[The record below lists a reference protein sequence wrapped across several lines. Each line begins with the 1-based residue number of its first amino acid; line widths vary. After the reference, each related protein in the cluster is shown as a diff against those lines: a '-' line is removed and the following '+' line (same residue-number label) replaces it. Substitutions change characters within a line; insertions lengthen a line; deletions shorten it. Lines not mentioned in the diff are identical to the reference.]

1 MAIQQ
6 HEQEEMYPSFLL
18 DGLYCEEDDENGVGE
33 VDLFWEDEARRE
45 AVEWMLEVNAHY
57 GFTTLTTML
66 FVNYLDRFLSS
77 FCFQRGKQLMIHH
90 VAITCLSLA
99 AKVEETHGQ
108 NMFEAKTIQRMELLV
123 LLTLKWKMHPITP
136 LSFLD
141 HIIRRLGLQTHLHRE
156 FLKRWEHLFLS
167 VISDSRSVQYLPS
180 VLATETMMHVID
192 QVE

>member
-6 HEQEEMYPSFLL
+6 HEQEEIYPSFLL
-18 DGLYCEEDDENGVGE
+18 DGLYCEEDDENG
-33 VDLFWEDEARRE
+33 DLFWEDEARRE

-77 FCFQRGKQLMIHH
+77 FCFQRDKPSMIHH

-99 AKVEETHGQ
+99 AKVEETRGQ
-108 NMFEAKTIQRMELLV
+108 NMFEPKTIQRMELLV

-141 HIIRRLGLQTHLHRE
+141 HIIRRLGLQTHLHR
-156 FLKRWEHLFLS
+156 
-167 VISDSRSVQYLPS
+167 DSRSVQYLPS

-192 QVE
+192 QVEVFNPVGYQNHLLTSNCS

>member
-1 MAIQQ
+1 MNKKK
-6 HEQEEMYPSFLL
+6 FTLL
-18 DGLYCEEDDENGVGE
+18 SCLMVFTVKKIENGVGE
-33 VDLFWEDEARRE
+33 DLFWEDEARRE

-66 FVNYLDRFLSS
+66 FVNYLVRFLSS
-77 FCFQRGKQLMIHH
+77 FCFQRDKPLMIHH
-90 VAITCLSLA
+90 VAITRLSL
-99 AKVEETHGQ
+99 KKPMLKGQ
-108 NMFEAKTIQRMELLV
+108 NMFVAKTIQRMELLV

-156 FLKRWEHLFLS
+156 FLKRWEHLFLF

-192 QVE
+192 HVE

>member
-1 MAIQQ
+1 
-6 HEQEEMYPSFLL
+6 
-18 DGLYCEEDDENGVGE
+18 
-33 VDLFWEDEARRE
+33 
-45 AVEWMLEVNAHY
+45 
-57 GFTTLTTML
+57 
-66 FVNYLDRFLSS
+66 
-77 FCFQRGKQLMIHH
+77 MIHH

-99 AKVEETHGQ
+99 AKVEETHVPLLLDLYIWKHNDMFCFYRLKGQ

-192 QVE
+192 QVEVFNPVGYQNHLLTSKCS

>member
-6 HEQEEMYPSFLL
+6 HEQEEIYPSFLL
-18 DGLYCEEDDENGVGE
+18 DGLYCEEDDENG
-33 VDLFWEDEARRE
+33 DLFWEDEARSE

-77 FCFQRGKQLMIHH
+77 FCFQRDKPSMIHH
-90 VAITCLSLA
+90 VATLVSLWLL
-99 AKVEETHGQ
+99 KLKGQ

-156 FLKRWEHLFLS
+156 
-167 VISDSRSVQYLPS
+167 SVQYLPS

-192 QVE
+192 QVEVFNPVGYQNHLPTSNCS